1 VEDGASR
8 WAPAISGRE
17 GGKEWQWLPL
27 PIRPAQQERGS
38 RGGRRG
44 TRTGLGLGLEGEEGG
59 KGGERAWEGSWASRP
74 IRREGRRIN
83 IFLFFQIKFSK
94 SFSN

>member
-1 VEDGASR
+1 VTAVATIDWVGLA
-8 WAPAISGRE
+8 RE
-17 GGKEWQWLPL
+17 REQ
-27 PIRPAQQERGS
+27 
-38 RGGRRG
+38 GGRRG
-44 TRTGLGLGLEGEEGG
+44 TRAGLGLGLEREEGG